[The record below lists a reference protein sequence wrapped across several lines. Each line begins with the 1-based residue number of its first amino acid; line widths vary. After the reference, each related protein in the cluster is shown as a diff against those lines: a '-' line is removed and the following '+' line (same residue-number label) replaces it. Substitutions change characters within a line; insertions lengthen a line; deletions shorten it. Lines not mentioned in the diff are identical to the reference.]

1 MQPWTITLGYTL
13 QTLPILLK
21 VAVVNKVTRE
31 SLKMK
36 FVKFQMKRLK
46 VGVSSAV
53 AIVTVYLM
61 VWTIVDPWTK
71 QEYKTLNEQNA
82 MVTISHSCSSESL
95 AWKIVEF
102 VWELLLLITLLILS
116 LQSKP
121 MISEF
126 EESRALPVMV
136 CVHFLFIL
144 LRIALS
150 WPRIELLFAQCIQSK
165 ITSLLLSGDTILCI
179 IIYFGEKVWSIH
191 MNQRDRYSASMVSR
205 MSMLSRFQQ
214 KEGMFVTSK
223 GTTVTGLKGTFKNR
237 PMSKRRN
244 SIMREMQYRNPDGNG
259 AVSMVDL
266 NGLSSDSEVEN
277 NSFYGLR
284 KEWKQKEEKGKS
296 FNSPRNLSGG
306 DDSDSE
312 EKEEIK

>member
-116 LQSKP
+116 LQ
-121 MISEF
+121 F
-126 EESRALPVMV
+126 
-136 CVHFLFIL
+136 
-144 LRIALS
+144 
-150 WPRIELLFAQCIQSK
+150 CIR
-165 ITSLLLSGDTILCI
+165 LLL
-179 IIYFGEKVWSIH
+179 
-191 MNQRDRYSASMVSR
+191 
-205 MSMLSRFQQ
+205 MLNHCF
-214 KEGMFVTSK
+214 
-223 GTTVTGLKGTFKNR
+223 
-237 PMSKRRN
+237 
-244 SIMREMQYRNPDGNG
+244 
-259 AVSMVDL
+259 
-266 NGLSSDSEVEN
+266 
-277 NSFYGLR
+277 
-284 KEWKQKEEKGKS
+284 
-296 FNSPRNLSGG
+296 
-306 DDSDSE
+306 
-312 EKEEIK
+312 